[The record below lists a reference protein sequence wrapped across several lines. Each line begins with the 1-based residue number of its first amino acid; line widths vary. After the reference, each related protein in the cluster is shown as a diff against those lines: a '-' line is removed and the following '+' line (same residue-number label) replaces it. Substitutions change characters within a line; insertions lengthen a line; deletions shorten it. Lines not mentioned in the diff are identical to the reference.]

1 MAMGRTWRQGK
12 GDSMVQGSVRNTG
25 IPPLLKRG
33 LLSYSAC
40 SKPPSS
46 QSSLHF
52 SCPFLPVSTPST
64 SVVPSSQ
71 SSLHLSRPFLP
82 VSTPSTSVVP
92 YSQSFQASLHLN
104 RPFLPVSTPS
114 TLVVLYSQSFLCLP
128 SISVVPSSQSSLYF
142 SRPFLPVSPP
152 STSVF
157 HSSLSTLHLSRRTI
171 ACCKG
176 PQNSEAHN
184 QWPFLNPFFT
194 VS

>member
-1 MAMGRTWRQGK
+1 MSRLRGGGVAMGRTWRQGK

-46 QSSLHF
+46 QSSLHL

-64 SVVPSSQ
+64 
-71 SSLHLSRPFLP
+71 
-82 VSTPSTSVVP
+82 
-92 YSQSFQASLHLN
+92 
-104 RPFLPVSTPS
+104 
-114 TLVVLYSQSFLCLP
+114 
-128 SISVVPSSQSSLYF
+128 SVVPSSQSSLYF